1 MEEVLRGK
9 EVFTINPFDLSKN
22 IVYFPVRHH
31 SPVCSWHLKEAIR
44 QYEPDCILVE
54 GPDNAN
60 ELIPVLTHP
69 DTKPP
74 LAIYYSYRDKNAYI
88 SEEKE
93 DYKCY
98 YPFLSCSP
106 ELVALNCAKE
116 REIYSEFIDLPYAEI
131 LIGTSENK
139 GIRKEGEK
147 STYNDDY
154 LLSRSKYITMLCE
167 KTGLRNFD
175 EFWEK
180 YFEIQGLY
188 ETTEEFVEHM
198 LTYCYLSRQ
207 HTPKEELVNDGCILR
222 ENYMKSRIIEASK
235 KYKKIFVVTGGFHTF
250 GLLEEEVQKV
260 TLHSISKE
268 HQGVYAMSYSME
280 ATDALNGYASG
291 MEAPGFYHKV
301 WTELENGT
309 GSRGAYRESLLN
321 MLIQVGKEL
330 KKKDEILSSYDEI
343 CAFSMAQ
350 GLAEL
355 RNKREPGLYEL
366 RDCVLSSF
374 VKGEYNFSTERPVK
388 ALREITTGKEIG
400 KLCSDA
406 KLPPLVQ
413 DFENIC
419 SSFKLKIHTT
429 LEQEVVLELFSKKKH
444 LEMSRFFY
452 RMEFLETNFTTKVR
466 GANLIG
472 RKDRNLVREIWKYK
486 WNSQVIAALIDKSAS
501 GGTLEEA
508 CATLVSRALQNE
520 NRAKEV
526 AMLLVKAFLMGL
538 SDKQNQWNSRMEQ
551 VFMEDG
557 DFFSLTGGLS
567 YLVTLYE
574 LQDLYQTRNYL
585 SLEKMMESC
594 FDKLIIL
601 LPSMAGITD
610 EQLKDGMEACLLL
623 YRLTRKEKFS
633 YMETV
638 LKEAFE
644 TLCGKTGIHPGLKG
658 TVLGL
663 LYGFDHSKKDE
674 ISNTFMGYIRG
685 TKEKVKETAVFMR
698 GLFFTAR
705 DLVFVASDF
714 VEMIDYLLTRLQGDE
729 FMELLPELR
738 MAFSYFTPREI
749 DRIAQKA
756 AALYGKD
763 KGILQRGALITP
775 EEYAYGEAL
784 DAWAKKRMNGG

>member
-1 MEEVLRGK
+1 MEELLRGK
-9 EVFTINPFDLSKN
+9 EIFTINPFDLSKN
-22 IVYFPVRHH
+22 IVYFPIRHH
-31 SPVCSWHLKEAIR
+31 SPVCAWHLKETIGL
-44 QYEPDCILVE
+44 YEPDCILIE

-60 ELIPVLTHP
+60 ELIPVLIHP

-106 ELVALNCAKE
+106 ELVALKCAKE
-116 REIYSEFIDLPYAEI
+116 RAIHSEFIDLPYVEI

-147 STYNDDY
+147 NTYNDDY
-154 LLSRSKYITMLCE
+154 LISRSKYITMLCE

-188 ETTEEFVEHM
+188 ETTEEFVKKM
-198 LTYCYLSRQ
+198 LTYCYLSRE
-207 HTPKEELVNDGCILR
+207 HTPKEEMISDGCILR
-222 ENYMKSRIIEASK
+222 ENYMKSRITEASK
-235 KYKKIFVVTGGFHTF
+235 KYNKILVVTGGFHTF
-250 GLLEEEVQKV
+250 GLLEEKTQKV
-260 TLHSISKE
+260 KLHSISKE

-280 ATDALNGYASG
+280 AADALNGYASG

-309 GSRGAYRESLLN
+309 GCKGAYRESLLN

-374 VKGEYNFSTERPVK
+374 VKGEYSLSTDKPMKV
-388 ALREITTGKEIG
+388 LRRITTGKEIG
-400 KLCSDA
+400 ELCSHA

-419 SSFKLKIHTT
+419 SSFKLKVHST
-429 LEQEVVLELFSKKKH
+429 LEQEVILELFSKKKH

-452 RMEFLETNFTTKVR
+452 RMEFLETNFAKKVR

-472 RKDRNLVREIWKYK
+472 RKDRNLIRETWKYK
-486 WNSQVIAALIDKSAS
+486 WNSQVMAALIDKSAS

-508 CATLVSRALQNE
+508 CTTLVSRALQNE
-520 NRAKEV
+520 SRAKEV

-538 SDKQNQWNSRMEQ
+538 SEKQNQWNLRMEQ
-551 VFMEDG
+551 VFTEDG

-567 YLVTLYE
+567 HLVTLYE

-585 SLEKMMESC
+585 NLEKMMQSC

-633 YMETV
+633 SMEAI
-638 LKEAFE
+638 LKETFE
-644 TLCGKTGIHPGLKG
+644 ILCEKKGIHPGLKG
-658 TVLGL
+658 AVLGL
-663 LYGFDHSKKDE
+663 LYGFDHNKKDE
-674 ISNTFMGYIRG
+674 ISHTFMGYIRG

-705 DLVFVASDF
+705 DLVFVAGDF
-714 VEMIDYLLTRLQGDE
+714 VEMIDFLLKRLQGDE
-729 FMELLPELR
+729 LMELLPELR
-738 MAFSYFTPREI
+738 MAFSYFTPKEI

-756 AALYGKD
+756 AALYGRD
-763 KGILQRGALITP
+763 KGILQRGSLITP
-775 EEYAYGEAL
+775 KEYAYGETL
-784 DAWAKKRMNGG
+784 DAWAKKKMEEE